1 MSRSNRELI
10 YRNTGNLH
18 TEQNQSMAG
27 LGLVSVDSER
37 EGSLQSV
44 AAFFELLF

>member
-1 MSRSNRELI
+1 MSRSNRESI
-10 YRNTGNLH
+10 YMNTGNPH

-37 EGSLQSV
+37 EGSLQP
-44 AAFFELLF
+44 AAVFFGLFF